1 MSDAAH
7 VVDDIPVGPVDTSGM
22 TTEEIEELNKRVVQA
37 HFHNETPDSVDK
49 AIALYA
55 EDIIWEAP
63 MRGLV
68 MTDPE
73 EIKQSYLGIFNTV
86 HFNRTI
92 ALRRIAKGNTV
103 FDDQIADLTV
113 VGDQMPNL
121 GFKPGQRISMRLIHI
136 FELKNGQITREIAY
150 EMSRA
155 WGGPCDHD
163 FIGPDA
169 IVEDFPDGPDFG
181 NWEK

>member
-1 MSDAAH
+1 MSSETE
-7 VVDDIPVGPVDTSGM
+7 DILAGPVDTSGM
-22 TTEEIEELNKRVVQA
+22 TQQEIEELNMKVVQA

-55 EDIIWEAP
+55 DDVVWEAP

-68 MTDPE
+68 MTDPA
-73 EIKQSYLGIFNTV
+73 EIKKSYLGIFNTV

-92 ALRRIAKGNTV
+92 ALRRFAKGDCV
-103 FDDQIADLTV
+103 FDDQIADVTV
-113 VGDQMPNL
+113 VGEEMPNL
-121 GFKPGQRISMRLIHI
+121 GFKPGERISMRLLHV
-136 FELKNGQITREIAY
+136 FEVKNGRITREIAY

-155 WGGPCDHD
+155 WGGPRDHD
-163 FIGPDA
+163 FIEPGA
-169 IVEDFPDGPDFG
+169 GYTEFPDGPDFG